1 MPAGFFGKLP
11 AKRDFVAQGASR
23 AFLETWEPWL
33 QASLATSRQLL
44 GADWAAAYN
53 RAPIWRFWLGAHFA
67 GEAIVGALMA
77 CVDGVGRPFPLAVFA
92 GEGDGLLPPPEI
104 EANDAWCEAAEA
116 ALLLALAPET
126 AFEDFARAVEALPS
140 PALQTR
146 VEEISGVEQLAENV
160 VLVRGLD
167 AQPSLAF
174 RAARRFGHRGAFA
187 GQSFWWTVGGEG
199 YGALALAVVG
209 LPAPALFADM
219 LTGVFAKG
227 APADG

>member
-11 AKRDFVAQGASR
+11 AKRDFVAVGASR

-33 QASLATSRQLL
+33 QASLATSRQKL
-44 GADWAAAYN
+44 GAGWAGAYN
-53 RAPIWRFWLGAHFA
+53 RAPIWRFWLGANFA

-77 CVDGVGRPFPLAVFA
+77 SVDGVGRPFPLAVFA
-92 GEGDGLLPPPEI
+92 GEGEGLLPPPEI
-104 EANDAWCEAAEA
+104 EANDAWCEAAEG
-116 ALLLALAPET
+116 ALLCALSPET

-140 PALQTR
+140 PALQSR
-146 VEEISGVEQLAENV
+146 VEEISGVEQMGENV

-187 GQSFWWTVGGEG
+187 AQSFWWTVGGEG
-199 YGALALAVVG
+199 YQALALAVVG
-209 LPAPALFADM
+209 LPAPALFSDM
-219 LTGVFAKG
+219 LTGAFAKEAAG
-227 APADG
+227 DG

>member
-11 AKRDFVAQGASR
+11 AKRDFVAVGASR

-33 QASLATSRQLL
+33 QASLATSRQKL
-44 GADWAAAYN
+44 GAGWAGAYN
-53 RAPIWRFWLGAHFA
+53 RAPIWRFWLGANFA

-77 CVDGVGRPFPLAVFA
+77 SVDGVGRPFPLAVFA
-92 GEGDGLLPPPEI
+92 GEGEGLLPPPEI

-116 ALLLALAPET
+116 ALLCALAPET

-140 PALQTR
+140 PALQSR
-146 VEEISGVEQLAENV
+146 VEEISGVEQMGENV

-199 YGALALAVVG
+199 YEALALAVVG
-209 LPAPALFADM
+209 LPAPSLFSDM
-219 LTGVFAKG
+219 LTGAFAKEAAG
-227 APADG
+227 DG